1 MISSAAW
8 DDLKK
13 QIEYHLKQ
21 DNNITD
27 IHINYQVRKKEGIKN
42 YLKLNVKIQ

>member
-1 MISSAAW
+1 MISAAAW
-8 DDLKK
+8 VDLKR

-21 DNNITD
+21 DSNITD
-27 IHINYQVRKKEGIKN
+27 IHINYQVKKKKGIKN